1 MKTSFTKIILSTAL
15 LTSTSLFASE
25 VEVKITNLTKGIYF
39 TPLLV
44 SAHNAEAK
52 LFTAGEAASSA
63 LQKMAEGGDI
73 ADLATNLTGAGATN
87 IENPAGALLAPG
99 ANTTAT
105 LNIDDTLGND
115 YLSIV
120 AMMLPTNDG
129 FIALNSAKI
138 PSEAGTYMYTLNAY
152 DAGTEANDEII
163 NGAGAPNSAG
173 IPAAP
178 DGTAG
183 TGASG
188 LTSTVEGFVHIHRG
202 NVGDFDSIAGVS
214 DLNAQTH
221 RFLNPVASVIV
232 VVK

>member
-1 MKTSFTKIILSTAL
+1 MKSTFNKIILSTAL
-15 LTSTSLFASE
+15 LMSSSLVASE
-25 VEVKITNLTKGIYF
+25 IEVQITNLTNGIYF

-44 SAHNAEAK
+44 SAHSESAK
-52 LFTAGEAASSA
+52 LFSAGESSSLA

-73 ADLATNLTGAGATN
+73 ADLATSLSDAGANT
-87 IENPAGALLAPG
+87 IENPAGGLLAAG
-99 ANTTAT
+99 ASTTAT
-105 LNIDDTLGND
+105 LDVDHAAGNHV
-115 YLSIV
+115 LSIV

-129 FIALNSAKI
+129 FVAMNSQLI
-138 PSEAGTYMYTLNAY
+138 PTTPGVYKYMLNAY

-163 NGAGAPNSAG
+163 NGGGTPNTPG

-183 TGASG
+183 TGATG

-202 NVGDFDSIAGVS
+202 NIGDGDTNGGVS
-214 DLNAQTH
+214 DLNVQTH

-232 VVK
+232 TVK

>member
-1 MKTSFTKIILSTAL
+1 MKTSYTKIILSTAL
-15 LTSTSLFASE
+15 LMGTSLFSSE

-52 LFTAGEAASSA
+52 LFTSGEAASSA

-73 ADLATNLTGAGATN
+73 TDLATDLTGAGATN

-115 YLSIV
+115 YLSVV

-138 PSEAGTYMYTLNAY
+138 PSEAGTYVYMLNAY

-163 NGAGAPNSAG
+163 NGAGTPNIAG

-183 TGASG
+183 EGASG
-188 LTSTVEGFVHIHRG
+188 LTSTVEGFVHVHRG
-202 NVGDFDSIAGVS
+202 NVGDFDATAGIS

-221 RFLNPVASVIV
+221 RFLNPVASVTV

>member
-15 LTSTSLFASE
+15 LMSTSLFASE
-25 VEVKITNLTKGIYF
+25 VEVKITNLTKGVYF

-44 SAHNAEAK
+44 SAHNEGAK
-52 LFTAGEAASSA
+52 LFVSGEAASSA

-73 ADLATNLTGAGATN
+73 ADLAADLTTAGATN

-99 ANTTAT
+99 MNTTAM
-105 LNIDDTLGND
+105 LSIDDTLGND

-129 FIALNSAKI
+129 FIALNSVKI
-138 PSEAGTYMYTLNAY
+138 PSEAGTYVYKLNAY

-163 NGAGAPNSAG
+163 NGAGAPNTAG

-178 DGTAG
+178 DGNGG

-188 LTSTVEGFVHIHRG
+188 LTSIAEGFVHIHRG
-202 NVGDFDSIAGVS
+202 NVGDFSSTAGIS

-221 RFLNPVASVIV
+221 RFLNPVASVTIV
-232 VVK
+232 VK

>member
-15 LTSTSLFASE
+15 LMSTSLFASE
-25 VEVKITNLTKGIYF
+25 VEVKITNLTKGINF

-44 SAHNAEAK
+44 SAHNAGAK
-52 LFTAGEAASSA
+52 LFTSGEASSNA
-63 LQKMAEGGDI
+63 LQKMAEGGSI
-73 ADLATNLTGAGATN
+73 TDLASDLTGAGATN
-87 IENPAGALLAPG
+87 MENPAGGLLAPG
-99 ANTTAT
+99 ASATTT
-105 LNIDDTLGND
+105 LIIDDTQGNE

-138 PSEAGTYMYTLNAY
+138 PSQAGTYIYKLNAY

-173 IPAAP
+173 VPAAP
-178 DGTAG
+178 DGTGG

-202 NVGDFDSIAGVS
+202 NVGDFDNAAGIS

-221 RFLNPVASVIV
+221 RFLNPVASVTIV
-232 VVK
+232 VK